1 MNTAQHRKM
10 IEVVLKQ
17 LQEQGW
23 SVNITKK
30 AHYQCIPPNPKA
42 GIVLVGTGGEYR
54 AFRNA
59 LSQLRRSGASLH
71 LA

>member
-1 MNTAQHRKM
+1 M

-17 LQEQGW
+17 LREQGW

-71 LA
+71 IA